1 MIQNWIQQVAVAAAS
16 VREPPTCHHQRKT
29 WLQDAVVSEVWRQ
42 SVIDDV
48 NLSAIRRRR
57 TGINDA
63 RAVGGEAKT
72 QTISQYSSGLL
83 PVKTNVCAKGY
94 CSEFRS
100 TLNAMIFRC
109 LFQLDMDEYTR
120 FIGLIVN
127 VQISPFFFSYK
138 KNRVY
143 GRQVELRKWM
153 KKAHTLL

>member
-1 MIQNWIQQVAVAAAS
+1 M
-16 VREPPTCHHQRKT
+16 
-29 WLQDAVVSEVWRQ
+29 
-42 SVIDDV
+42 IDDV
-48 NLSAIRRRR
+48 NLSSIRRRCRHRRR

-63 RAVGGEAKT
+63 RTVGGEAKT

-120 FIGLIVN
+120 FIGFIVN
-127 VQISPFFFSYK
+127 AQIFPFLCAG

-143 GRQVELRKWM
+143 AHWRQVENSVCEHGIDELRGM
-153 KKAHTLL
+153 K